1 MPQTLSAK
9 DVLEIFPEAAEIRDE
24 SLRTKV
30 IDIWR
35 EIAAEMPW
43 DNFYEIPQNVRG
55 ESGRNL
61 VNHIRGVTQTALG
74 ICETAQRVQNKP
86 YDRDLLT
93 AACLLH
99 DVSKPVEMEPVP
111 GTPRGLKPCAAQ
123 YSAVH
128 KNLQHALYASHKA
141 LAKGLPLNLVHII
154 VTHTHES
161 RRRGQS
167 WEAAA
172 LFYADYADID
182 AGLSAA
188 SKPLFLQ
195 RWRLDA

>member
-1 MPQTLSAK
+1 MPQTLSAQ
-9 DVLEIFPEAAEIRDE
+9 DVLAIFPEAAEISE
-24 SLRTKV
+24 TSLRAKV

-43 DNFYEIPQNVRG
+43 DDLHEVPQNVRG
-55 ESGRNL
+55 ESGRTL
-61 VNHIRGVTQTALG
+61 VSHVRGVTQTALG
-74 ICETAQRVQNKP
+74 ICETAQRVQSKP
-86 YDRDLLT
+86 YDRDLVT

-99 DVSKPVEMEPVP
+99 DVSKPIEMEPVP
-111 GTPRGLKPCAAQ
+111 GSPHGHPRAAQ
-123 YSAVH
+123 YSEVG
-128 KNLQHALYASHKA
+128 KSLQHALYASHKA
-141 LAKGLPLNLVHII
+141 LVAGLPLKLIHII

-161 RRRGQS
+161 RRRGLS

-188 SKPLFLQ
+188 NKPLFLQ
-195 RWRLDA
+195 RWRLDG

>member
-1 MPQTLSAK
+1 MAQTLSAP
-9 DVLEIFPEAAEIRDE
+9 DVLAIFPEAAEIGDS
-24 SLRTKV
+24 SLRAKV

-43 DNFYEIPQNVRG
+43 NDLHEVPQNVKG
-55 ESGRNL
+55 ESGRTL
-61 VNHIRGVTQTALG
+61 VSHVRGVTQTALG

-86 YDRDLLT
+86 YDRDLVI

-99 DVSKPVEMEPVP
+99 DVSKPVEMEPAP
-111 GTPRGLKPCAAQ
+111 GAPRGLHPCAAQ
-123 YSAVH
+123 YSDVG
-128 KNLQHALYASHKA
+128 KSLQHALYASHKA
-141 LAKGLPLNLVHII
+141 LVAGLPLKLIHII

-172 LFYADYADID
+172 LFYADYSDID

-188 SKPLFLQ
+188 NKPLFLQ
-195 RWRLDA
+195 RWRLDG